1 MRLQLEPIRRVI
13 YRGNENILLCA
24 KIKMS
29 YYNDVSNKKMLIKF
43 IEFIGTV
50 VEEAL
55 EGVGRT
61 IILFYSI
68 LKGMVRPPFEI
79 RNIVRQMLEIG
90 VNSLPVVLITAV
102 FTGMV
107 LALQSYTGFKR
118 FGAEG
123 LVGSVVALSM
133 TRELGPVL
141 SAIIVTGRAGAA
153 MAAELGTMRVTEQI
167 DALET
172 LATNPIKFLIVP
184 RFLSGII
191 MLPALTVV
199 TDIVGII
206 GGYFVTVVLLDA
218 SSKTYL
224 RATWDFLQIQDIYS
238 GLIKACFFG
247 AAFTLIS
254 CYKGFY
260 TKGGAE
266 GVGRATTGA
275 VVYSSMTILIS
286 DYFLSAWLFK

>member
-1 MRLQLEPIRRVI
+1 MLV
-13 YRGNENILLCA
+13 
-24 KIKMS
+24 KI
-29 YYNDVSNKKMLIKF
+29 
-43 IEFIGTV
+43 IEFIGAAM
-50 VEEAL
+50 EIPAR
-55 EGVGRT
+55 GVGR
-61 IILFYSI
+61 IMLLLFST
-68 LKGMVRPPFEI
+68 LKKMVRPPFEVKN
-79 RNIVRQMLEIG
+79 NIKQMLEIG

-123 LVGSVVALSM
+123 FVGTVVALSM

-141 SAIIVTGRAGAA
+141 AALIVTGRAGAA
-153 MAAELGTMRVTEQI
+153 IAAELGTMRVTEQI
-167 DALET
+167 EAMEAM
-172 LATNPIKFLIVP
+172 ATNPVKYLVVP
-184 RFLSGII
+184 RVLSGMI

-206 GGYFVTVVLLDA
+206 GGYLVSVVLLGVNA
-218 SSKTYL
+218 VSYM
-224 RATWDFLQIQDIYS
+224 RATWDFLHADDIYS
-238 GLIKACFFG
+238 GLIKAWFFG
-247 AAFTLIS
+247 LAFTIIS

-260 TKGGAE
+260 TTGGAE

-286 DYFLSAWLFK
+286 DYFLSAWLFR